1 MVVTR
6 IDPSPFPCEEHIV
19 SEAAHGT
26 DRFGNALDPI
36 VNYARGSILRGTD
49 EEVARMLRARE
60 LVAERVRSKG
70 RDTVYDLSGMNR
82 GGGISAEDTEHLT
95 SHVPFFERFEG
106 RTEPLALKHMGAH
119 PDRHAALIL
128 NRVSAANFI
137 ALTTLVQRGE
147 NVYALAPSGGV
158 THPSCVRPLS
168 MVGARF
174 QQFHSA
180 DELDRAWQTEGPPRL
195 LLITPI
201 SASKRHLDFTD
212 FTRALNLPRGRDTLA
227 FVDDAHMASRVSFF
241 DEPRTFEVG
250 KVDVAVCSA
259 DKHVAGPRAG
269 VMVGRKDLIKEIGSR
284 AYELGLEA
292 QAGQY
297 VGVANAL
304 RNFDTK
310 PVKQAGELAKQLLE
324 VLRGQYGNRAYLG
337 GPGVSIGGDDVIDI
351 AREQRGMKSKP
362 ALVAVEAAGLVAM
375 EMLEKDGVL
384 TIGAVS
390 MPGSAPVVRLMMYP
404 DGPKLGVERIAASLE
419 NGISRLAQVLD
430 DTEAARKQ
438 LLG

>member
-1 MVVTR
+1 MA
-6 IDPSPFPCEEHIV
+6 D
-19 SEAAHGT
+19 T
-26 DRFGNALDPI
+26 DRFGNALDTI
-36 VNYARGSILRGTD
+36 VNYARGSILKSTD
-49 EEVARMLRARE
+49 EEVARMLRARG
-60 LVAERVRSKG
+60 LVAERVRKLGKES
-70 RDTVYDLSGMNR
+70 VHDLSGMNR
-82 GGGISAEDTEHLT
+82 GGGLSAEDTEHLT

-106 RTEPLALKHMGAH
+106 RTEPLALKHMGADAAEH
-119 PDRHAALIL
+119 EALIL

-137 ALTTLVQRGE
+137 ALTTLVSRGDK
-147 NVYALAPSGGV
+147 VYALAPKGGV

-168 MVGARF
+168 IAGA
-174 QQFHSA
+174 QFTQVHSA
-180 DELDRAWQTEGPPRL
+180 DELERKWQEGAPRL

-201 SASKRHLDFTD
+201 TASKRHLDYAD
-212 FTRALNLPRGRDTLA
+212 FQRALDLPRGPDTLV

-241 DEPRTFEVG
+241 EEPRTFAVG
-250 KVDVAVCSA
+250 KIDLAVCSA

-269 VMVGRKDLIKEIGSR
+269 VMVGRKDLIKHIGSH
-284 AYELGLEA
+284 AYEFGLEA

-310 PVKQAGELAKQLLE
+310 PVKQAGELAKQVLE
-324 VLRGQYGNRAYLG
+324 AVRANYGDRAYLG

-351 AREQRGMKSKP
+351 AREQRGMKEKP

-375 EMLEKDGVL
+375 EMLERDGVL
-384 TIGAVS
+384 TIGAVA

-419 NGISRLAQVLD
+419 NGITRLAQVID
-430 DTEAARKQ
+430 DPEAARKQ